1 MGGPMSDLT
10 EFNDT
15 TDRDMLINQIRGAIQ
30 ATIFDQAAVWEEQF
44 DSGAGLVVGLP
55 DAALVAAQTVVDAG
69 WRP

>member
-1 MGGPMSDLT
+1 MALT

-15 TDRDMLINQIRGAIQ
+15 TDRDMLIDQIRGVIQ
-30 ATIFDQAAVWEEQF
+30 KAIFDQAAVWEEEF

-55 DAALVAAQTVVDAG
+55 DSALVAAQTVVAAG